1 MRLDV
6 SSAKLLKEIDNFI
19 DSHIWEWD
27 VVPNTNNSST
37 TTIVD
42 YEHNTYLQTPQTII
56 AGDYGYNGY
65 NMYLHAPQSITAA
78 NHVATTTTDIGYY
91 GYYYDSI
98 RQAVQPM
105 ITQDLRQ

>member
-65 NMYLHAPQSITAA
+65 NMYLHAPQPIITT
-78 NHVATTTTDIGYY
+78 NHIATTATTDVEF
-91 GYYYDSI
+91 YYDSI

>member
-19 DSHIWEWD
+19 DSHIWEWE
-27 VVPNTNNSST
+27 VVPNNSST

-42 YEHNTYLQTPQTII
+42 YGHDTYLQAPQSII
-56 AGDYGYNGY
+56 ASDYGY
-65 NMYLHAPQSITAA
+65 NMYLQAPQTITTT
-78 NHVATTTTDIGYY
+78 NYIATTATTDVGF
-91 GYYYDSI
+91 YYDSI

>member
-19 DSHIWEWD
+19 DSHIWEWE
-27 VVPNTNNSST
+27 VVPNNLST
-37 TTIVD
+37 TTI
-42 YEHNTYLQTPQTII
+42 
-56 AGDYGYNGY
+56 GDYGY
-65 NMYLHAPQSITAA
+65 NMYLHAPQTITTT
-78 NHVATTTTDIGYY
+78 NYIATTATTDVGF
-91 GYYYDSI
+91 YYDSI